1 MKFQFGKGGPALFL
15 LAYAYA
21 PVEENKK
28 GVCKFSARFLA
39 FSNEISTF
47 QKIVQPRAEDRAIFE
62 DLRLRGQGQGL
73 EASRPRPRTSKCVL
87 EDSTSAYYQRWSRG
101 HKARGQ
107 GQGHKKNPR
116 PRPRTAF
123 PRTDTLEAKDRNA
136 RGQGQGPRTQS
147 ASALQKKKKKGLHK
161 KFSGDLQK
169 KKKKKKRSSQ
179 KFFKRSPRKNAFQ
192 KIFQPLHKI
201 LTFQKIVLSSSRGQ
215 ANFRG
220 LEASRPRPRTSKSV
234 LEDVL
239 EAKDVLEDSTSAYY
253 SVSMNYTGKSQLS
266 VLI

>member
-1 MKFQFGKGGPALFL
+1 MRLLRSWVRPIDQIRPVSFQVNMKLQASVLSILVSIFRFGL
-15 LAYAYA
+15 
-21 PVEENKK
+21 
-28 GVCKFSARFLA
+28 
-39 FSNEISTF
+39 
-47 QKIVQPRAEDRAIFE
+47 
-62 DLRLRGQGQGL
+62 LRL
-73 EASRPRPRTSKCVL
+73 
-87 EDSTSAYYQRWSRG
+87 SAGIYQRWSRG

-107 GQGHKKNPR
+107 GQGQGHKKNPRPR

-147 ASALQKKKKKGLHK
+147 ASALQKKKKK
-161 KFSGDLQK
+161 
-169 KKKKKKRSSQ
+169 KRSSQ

-201 LTFQKIVLSSSRGQ
+201 LTFRKIVLSSSRGQ

-220 LEASRPRPRTSKSV
+220 LEASRPRPRPRTSKSV

-239 EAKDVLEDSTSAYY
+239 EAKDVLEDSTSGIYEAT
-253 SVSMNYTGKSQLS
+253 SSTAANVVSHLEQF
-266 VLI
+266 